1 MTRFGYGY
9 PDWKPVMR
17 RNGKWLA
24 MASDDVILAE
34 CDTREEAQAHAD
46 LYRADPER
54 WIRENIKR

>member
-1 MTRFGYGY
+1 
-9 PDWKPVMR
+9 MR

-34 CDTREEAQAHAD
+34 CDTREEAQAHVD